1 MNTPSELRYTETHE
15 WARRD
20 DDGIVTV
27 GITDHAQRLLGDLVF
42 VGLPEVGR
50 VVTAAEGCAVVESVK
65 AASDVCAP
73 VDGIIIEVN
82 ELLEDDPEFINDD
95 PYGEGWMLRLET
107 TMSLDKLLDAAG
119 YELLA
124 QQSD

>member
-95 PYGEGWMLRLET
+95 PYGEGWMLRLKT
-107 TMSLDKLLDAAG
+107 TMNLDKLLDAAG